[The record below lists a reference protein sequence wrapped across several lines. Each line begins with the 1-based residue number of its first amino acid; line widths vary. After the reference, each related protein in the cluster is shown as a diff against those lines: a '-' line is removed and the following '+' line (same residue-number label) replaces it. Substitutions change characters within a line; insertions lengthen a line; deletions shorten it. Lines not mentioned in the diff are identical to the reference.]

1 MAYFQFPM
9 NPIKSRLIV
18 LFVMAALPG
27 HVIFGKD
34 KRHKSPAQPQDQIV
48 VNAHIAVPQGVI
60 AGFEFTRHY
69 NRRYVYAQRT
79 GEPPLLIDITR
90 LDAPKVLSTLAASGD
105 AGSGNLLAVA
115 GTAVV
120 ASDAAPATDTPKART
135 IRIIDYS
142 DTTHPKVTNEFKD
155 VTAIAN
161 QGGLILLANPDGIW
175 ILSQKLAEDPE
186 EEAEYARRVVY
197 Q

>member
-1 MAYFQFPM
+1 M
-9 NPIKSRLIV
+9 NTIKFGLTITLIT
-18 LFVMAALPG
+18 AALPG
-27 HVIFGKD
+27 HLMYGKD
-34 KRHKSPAQPQDQIV
+34 KHGKTPAPPQDQIV
-48 VNAHIAVPQGVI
+48 VNAHIAVPQSAI
-60 AGFEFTRHY
+60 TGFEFTRHY

-79 GEPPLLIDITR
+79 GEPPILIDITR
-90 LDAPKVLSTLAASGD
+90 LDAPKVLSTLSVSGD
-105 AGSGNLLAVA
+105 SGSQNLLAVA

-120 ASDAAPATDTPKART
+120 ASDAAPLADPPKSRT

-142 DTTHPKVTNEFKD
+142 DVAHPKVTNEFKD
-155 VTAIAN
+155 VTAISN
-161 QGGLILLANPDGIW
+161 QNGLILLANPEGIW